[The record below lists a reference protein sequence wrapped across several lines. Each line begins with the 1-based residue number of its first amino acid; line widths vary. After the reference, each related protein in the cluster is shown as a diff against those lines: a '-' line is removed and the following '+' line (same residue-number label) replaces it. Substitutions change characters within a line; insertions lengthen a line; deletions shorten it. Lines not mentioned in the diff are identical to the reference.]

1 MATNTN
7 LELSLEL
14 LDVLAHGS
22 LAFAHVG
29 RASTVGSRPGTGF
42 DFVLKLRY
50 DSLWACQLIAA
61 LLLPKDHRF
70 D

>member
-42 DFVLKLRY
+42 EDKNFV
-50 DSLWACQLIAA
+50 SLE
-61 LLLPKDHRF
+61 LL
-70 D
+70 